1 MAIQVGG
8 TQVISNSQGL
18 TNIAS
23 VDSTTAASITA
34 AGVGGGGVDYSSPT
48 YASASTGINNVLFTA
63 GSGGAFGFW
72 WLYFNHNSGNGNM
85 NVTLGGLGSYIA
97 RTGTGTYSNIGSAQ
111 TTQALSALQV
121 GSGIWYLVSGGTIRF
136 SVNSNYRGTGS
147 IIGYQL

>member
-1 MAIQVGG
+1 MAIQISG
-8 TQVISNSQGL
+8 TTVINNSRQL
-18 TNIAS
+18 QNIAS
-23 VDSTTAASITA
+23 VDATTAAVIA
-34 AGVGGGGVDYSSPT
+34 ANAGGGVDYSSPT
-48 YASASTGINNVLFTA
+48 YAHSYSNTVLFTA

-72 WLYFNHNSGNGNM
+72 WMYFNHNAGNGNM
-85 NVTLGGLGSYIA
+85 NVTGTGSYIA

-111 TTQALSALQV
+111 TTQALSALQI